1 MSLNC
6 HDFIRGHDLTSNS
19 LPTRTHADLTNNSLP
34 TRTCKAKHNS
44 QFRNHKGLILH
55 LRGGVEQ
62 ENIDDLMR
70 SAHEEER
77 ALLAQEGASGQ
88 RLWINHGEEL
98 ETHVLPPAVAAL
110 VQQAHDEEMSM
121 LADEIREYQKV
132 WNEISF
138 CTPGIFTCVSAQG

>member
-1 MSLNC
+1 M
-6 HDFIRGHDLTSNS
+6 
-19 LPTRTHADLTNNSLP
+19 
-34 TRTCKAKHNS
+34 
-44 QFRNHKGLILH
+44 
-55 LRGGVEQ
+55 RGGVEQ
-62 ENIDDLMR
+62 ENIEDLMR
-70 SAHEEER
+70 SAHEEEC

-88 RLWINHGEEL
+88 RLCSSNHGEEL